1 MGTFL
6 LLIVL
11 GVGKLNLFLDISGSM
26 KGYVSTKSEFSRFI
40 YSLRDMGLEASIT
53 HINTYF
59 ISQNVAKSAL
69 VPEKIAFNRGV
80 FSGGVTNL
88 VAALREIKR
97 HPEDINVL
105 VTDWV
110 LSLSKESALSGYDLY
125 SMKKELLKLVS
136 GKYTMAFIG
145 VLSDFDG
152 IVYSETYSIQ
162 HTGLPKFKWKGKR
175 PFYILIVS
183 ENKSLFKRVFRI
195 IDNFFSEN
203 QLESRALY
211 LPSVSV
217 LLPYINLN
225 DIKVF
230 PPRGKSNFI
239 MNKSSETDTITEVEY
254 VLISEV
260 KGRKN
265 IVTKVP
271 VTLNGIDKNLMDL
284 FKRSNVTVNY
294 EISVTKG
301 PVQFPGFDVEYE
313 SNMVVFRYNKLF
325 TKFLKSKKSA
335 VLDVKFVPEEVRVTG
350 LWEDWSTDNDALREN
365 AGKTLY
371 LSETLNF
378 LVKTYINQ
386 NIREF
391 TYRFIFMR

>member
-1 MGTFL
+1 
-6 LLIVL
+6 
-11 GVGKLNLFLDISGSM
+11 
-26 KGYVSTKSEFSRFI
+26 
-40 YSLRDMGLEASIT
+40 
-53 HINTYF
+53 
-59 ISQNVAKSAL
+59 
-69 VPEKIAFNRGV
+69 
-80 FSGGVTNL
+80 
-88 VAALREIKR
+88 
-97 HPEDINVL
+97 
-105 VTDWV
+105 
-110 LSLSKESALSGYDLY
+110 
-125 SMKKELLKLVS
+125 
-136 GKYTMAFIG
+136 
-145 VLSDFDG
+145 
-152 IVYSETYSIQ
+152 
-162 HTGLPKFKWKGKR
+162 
-175 PFYILIVS
+175 
-183 ENKSLFKRVFRI
+183 
-195 IDNFFSEN
+195 
-203 QLESRALY
+203 
-211 LPSVSV
+211 
-217 LLPYINLN
+217 
-225 DIKVF
+225 
-230 PPRGKSNFI
+230 
-239 MNKSSETDTITEVEY
+239 MNKSSETDTIIEVEY

-335 VLDVKFVPEEVRVTG
+335 VLNVKFVTEEVRVTG